1 MGYVPPLSLAGCPLN
16 EPMYIHHQGG
26 GKIDVMYIIDVCKYP
41 LYHLSYHTPL
51 NDDVCGTCME
61 FIVMYIIELY
71 IHSTEVSATCKL
83 HVYHHCIIVTYIKI
97 SGNVSQKCMYNNK
110 K

>member
-1 MGYVPPLSLAGCPLN
+1 MGYVPSLSLAGCPLN

-51 NDDVCGTCME
+51 NDEGKIDIMYIIDVCIYSLYHPSHHTPLNDDVCCTCIE
-61 FIVMYIIELY
+61 FIVIHII
-71 IHSTEVSATCKL
+71 
-83 HVYHHCIIVTYIKI
+83 
-97 SGNVSQKCMYNNK
+97 M
-110 K
+110 